1 MRALFWVLAA
11 IAMVVGGAGWSDLS
25 RLNTF
30 RDRDV
35 REAEEA
41 QAKLKQFS
49 FDAKGNVPPEKR
61 EEFERTMGDLRVRTD
76 GLRGTN
82 QAIANAQLYAYGG
95 TGAAV
100 LLGVLGFVV
109 GRKKAASAAPPIPPP
124 R

>member
-11 IAMVVGGAGWSDLS
+11 IAVVVGGAGWSDLS
-25 RLNTF
+25 RLNEF
-30 RDRDV
+30 REREV
-35 REAEEA
+35 RQADEA
-41 QAKLKQFS
+41 QAKLKKFS
-49 FDAKGNVPPEKR
+49 FDANGNVPPEKR
-61 EEFERTMGDLRVRTD
+61 GEFENLMAEMRNDTE

-82 QAIANAQLYAYGG
+82 QAIANARLYAYGG

-109 GRKKAASAAPPIPPP
+109 GRKKPAVTSA